1 MDFSF
6 TDEQRLWRE
15 TLHRFME
22 NEIGR
27 EYTRE
32 HDASRE
38 FPEEA
43 YQKIAEHGWLGLLV
57 PEEQGGLDADPI
69 MYAIFCEAIAKFSL
83 DTAAC
88 VMTSMFT
95 GNNIS
100 HNGTDEQREKY
111 LPPFLRGETKF
122 AVSISEPEAGSDAA
136 AIKTTAKLDG
146 DEWVINGNKVFC
158 SGAHLPNT
166 TITVLARTSSEDKH
180 KGLSLLLVPNTTPGV
195 DIRKMNT
202 IVRRSLG
209 TTEIFMEDVRIPKG
223 NIIGEPNRGW
233 EYIGTHLE
241 FERLSLAA
249 SYVGNARTALDDTIA
264 YTKDRKQFGRPIS
277 SFQVLKH
284 RMAENECEVEAA
296 RLLVYNAASKMARG
310 ERAIKEVS
318 MAKVFAAEVAFKVA
332 FNGMQALGGY
342 AQLPEYD
349 MERYFREAKHGMV
362 GGGTQEIQRSII
374 AKEMG
379 L

>member
-1 MDFSF
+1 MEFKF
-6 TDEQRLWRE
+6 TDEQQHWYE

-22 NEIGR
+22 NEVGR
-27 EYTRE
+27 EYTRL

-43 YQKIAEHGWLGLLV
+43 YRKMADLGWLGILI
-57 PEEQGGLDADPI
+57 PEEHGGLEADPI
-69 MYAIFCEAIAKFSL
+69 MYAIFCEAIAKYSL

-95 GNNIS
+95 ANNIVA
-100 HNGTDEQREKY
+100 NGSDAQREEY
-111 LPPFLRGETKF
+111 LPGFLTGDRRF
-122 AVSISEPEAGSDAA
+122 SISISEPQAGSDAA
-136 AIKTTAKLDG
+136 SVATKGVRDG
-146 DEWVINGNKVFC
+146 GDWVINGNKTWC
-158 SGAHLPNT
+158 SGAHHPNT
-166 TITVLARTSSEDKH
+166 TIALLFRTGEDRY
-180 KGLSLLLVPNTTPGV
+180 KGLSLILVPNDNPGV
-195 DIRKMNT
+195 DIRKMET
-202 IVRRSLG
+202 LVRRSLG
-209 TTEIFMEDVRIPKG
+209 TTELFLTDARVPAENM
-223 NIIGEPNRGW
+223 IGEEGRGW

-241 FERLSLAA
+241 YERLSLAA

-264 YTKDRKQFGRPIS
+264 YTKDRKQFGRS
-277 SFQVLKH
+277 LSDFQVIKH
-284 RMAENECEVEAA
+284 RMAENECEVSAA
-296 RLLVYNAASKMARG
+296 RLLMFSAASKMARG

-318 MAKVFAAEVAFKVA
+318 MAKVFAAEVAFKTA

-362 GGGTQEIQRSII
+362 GGGANEIQRSII